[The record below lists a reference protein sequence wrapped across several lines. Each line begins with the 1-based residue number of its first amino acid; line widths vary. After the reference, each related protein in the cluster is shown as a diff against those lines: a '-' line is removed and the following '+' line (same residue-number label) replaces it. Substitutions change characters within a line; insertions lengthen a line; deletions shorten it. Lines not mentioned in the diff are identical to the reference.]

1 MVLKSLC
8 IILPLIK
15 KKNAPVSFATALL
28 KKGTGQ
34 SKISSTQ
41 NNFML
46 IGNRHTVIIFPQH
59 KLLFMKQH
67 KPCHQSFSSSWRTIE
82 KNTTGRLQRYD
93 KIVNCFNTLQLIL
106 CLISNKNLPSHQW
119 PETTGD
125 VWEVTPPSIRE
136 MYTLRINQSIYHFNK
151 HTTKEQT
158 SFIWANCFLQPP
170 MSS

>member
-125 VWEVTPPSIRE
+125 V
-136 MYTLRINQSIYHFNK
+136 
-151 HTTKEQT
+151 
-158 SFIWANCFLQPP
+158 
-170 MSS
+170 